1 MFWNN
6 NSVTKIVEIP
16 KKKFEYQNEIINY
29 KLEIVKLGVSDFY
42 INDNNFLYYNDS
54 KLYLLYLEK
63 QNKILN
69 DICNFINENE
79 FKKII
84 VKRYENCGINYIDY
98 DALFKIIVSS
108 LLIYKI
114 IDDHVFYNQF
124 NENIFDID
132 EITNY
137 IQLIEFI
144 DNEFYKELYEKTNI
158 SIDVSIDDV
167 NIKIHKKIIKD
178 NVNMLLDNNT
188 FCNDDILNNDVF
200 KNLSLDKD
208 TESNQDKFDNEDIY
222 SLINDNNIECIYNIN
237 RFSEFNKNLV
247 YNIINEYNN
256 YIVDNLNKYQKFIEY
271 KCISNMYSL
280 ESIIKVYYNFIMNLL
295 QLFKDKNSSQLIFI
309 DVLIENLYYQQK
321 RKQISENIVK
331 TIYNL
336 EKLKT

>member
-98 DALFKIIVSS
+98 DVLFKIIVSS

-309 DVLIENLYYQQK
+309 DVLIENSYYQQK